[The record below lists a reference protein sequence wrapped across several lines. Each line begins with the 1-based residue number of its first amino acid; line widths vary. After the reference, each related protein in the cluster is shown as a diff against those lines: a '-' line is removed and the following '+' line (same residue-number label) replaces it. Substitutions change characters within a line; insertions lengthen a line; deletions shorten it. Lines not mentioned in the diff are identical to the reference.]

1 MSALQLF
8 VTLFLMI
15 LSISSPAVAISDS
28 YVPEDLQPWQ
38 QWVLHDDPQQ
48 ACTLLWN
55 SRDEHRCQWPGS
67 LTLTAND
74 RGASFDQYWELE
86 QPGWVQLPGDN
97 RFWPQQVTVNGTT
110 ATVLRHTDTV
120 SPTANV
126 AAENQ
131 QRPALWLDAGHYEI
145 SGRFTWSNL
154 PETLKVPQGTALL
167 KLTRNGQFIHQPQ
180 MDSNGLLWLNKGDQ
194 SAEAV
199 QDHVSFRVFRHVA
212 DTIPLVLT
220 TRIQLHVSGQAR
232 EMRTGV
238 MLPQGF
244 IPLSL
249 NSPLPA
255 RLENDGT
262 LRIQLKPGNWTLQ
275 LGARHQGPIDTLS
288 PPTPNGPWADQEIWA
303 VEAHPELRV
312 ISIEGATAIDPA
324 QTGMPGQWRNLPS
337 YLMTPDTQLTLVPRK
352 RGDSDPANERLR
364 LERTL
369 WLDFDGG
376 GYTVKDFIS
385 GELKNRSRLDATPV
399 LQLGR
404 VSSHGEDQFIT
415 HVDGAAGPGV
425 ELRQS
430 QVALEAE
437 SRMQPTELGSLPAV
451 GWQFNPE
458 HLVTRLNLPPGW
470 RLIEATGVDSASS
483 TWLQRWTLLDIFIVL
498 ILTLS
503 FGRLWGFTAGA
514 VALVGLVL
522 VYHEPQAPRLIWLHV
537 LIPIALLRVL
547 PAGRVKQLT
556 QWYRNLALLGLL
568 VIVLMFSV
576 QQIRSALYPQ
586 LTPHRSAPRHYQ
598 AEPMMSVATD
608 EVMMEK
614 RAVAPL
620 KATRQSLGKS
630 LSNYRPDLKIQ
641 TGPGLPKWQWQQ
653 VELRWNGPVMS
664 DQSLHLFLLPPL
676 ATRLLLVAGVVMI
689 ALMFLHLFSQ
699 GPLPRWKSESN
710 GTDHGKSGTT
720 TALAAFV
727 AASLLTLLLGV
738 GTTTTQAAQGGQG
751 TFPSPELLDEL
762 YARLTEPVACAPYC
776 TALDQLDIQA
786 DSHRLKLEMTYHSQ
800 VASAVPLPF
809 PLQQLSVQTVQLD
822 GKSRIPLYRD
832 QRQQLWARVPA
843 GKHVITLHAPL
854 PDSLQRVQLPVP
866 MAAGMVHLTT
876 PGWRIGGI
884 SNGQASHGPIEL
896 TRLSDSEEKKL
907 QPGELPAFVRVEREL
922 VLGLDW
928 QVQTTV
934 TRLSQK
940 GAAAV
945 LEIPLLSGERVT
957 GRDITVK
964 DNIAIINLPADIEQV
979 RWQSSL
985 EKSSQLELVAA
996 DSGPFNEIWR
1006 VNADRMWHVVSKGIP
1021 VIHRYQYG
1029 RWLPQ
1034 WSPWANE
1041 RLPLSITRPEGVK
1054 GQTVTIDNSD
1064 LEIAPGKRSTSAHLT
1079 IDIRSSHGTDHVIT
1093 LPKGAELD
1101 EVTINGQSQP
1111 IKQNKQ
1117 NPRLVTLPLVPGAQS
1132 ITLNWHQ
1139 PEGVSWLTKT
1149 PPVNLGTPHVESH
1162 SVLKLPTSRWTL
1174 FVGGPVLGP
1183 AVLFW
1188 GVLLVILVGAWI
1200 LDRKAPT
1207 PLRWWHWLLLCAG
1220 LSQASLPAL
1229 LPVIGWLVLLG
1240 LRRDHSDKLNTPL
1253 RFNLAQLGLVCLSVI
1268 ALLTILSAIQQGLLG
1283 LPEMQIAGNNSTA
1296 WNLRW
1301 YQDRS
1306 LGPVAEAWTVS
1317 VPMYVYRVLM
1327 LLWALWLASALLR
1340 WLNWGWES
1348 FNRDGLWQKFPP
1360 RQRRKTTA
1368 AKPSDTATAP
1378 ATQKAAQQTT
1388 QVAPPAAEDQD
1399 NPIAKAPEEELS
1411 FVIESAFPDDE
1422 KDKE

>member
-1 MSALQLF
+1 MSALR
-8 VTLFLMI
+8 LFLI
-15 LSISSPAVAISDS
+15 LLVLMTCAASPLVAADP

-55 SRDEHRCQWPGS
+55 SRDQHRCQWPGS
-67 LTLTAND
+67 LTLTANE
-74 RGASFDQYWELE
+74 RGAGFDQYWELE
-86 QPGWVQLPGDN
+86 QPGWVQLPGDS

-110 ATVLRHTDTV
+110 ATVLRRPDTV
-120 SPTANV
+120 NATEDST
-126 AAENQ
+126 AENQ
-131 QRPALWLDAGHYEI
+131 QRPALWLEAGRYEV
-145 SGRFTWSNL
+145 SGRFTWSSL

-199 QDHVSFRVFRHVA
+199 QDNVSFRIFRHVA

-244 IPLSL
+244 IPLAL
-249 NSPLPA
+249 TSPLPA

-275 LGARHQGPIDTLS
+275 LAARYQGPIDVLS
-288 PPTPNGPWADQEIWA
+288 PPTPDGPWADQEIWA

-352 RGDSDPANERLR
+352 RGESDPASERLQ
-364 LERTL
+364 LQRTL

-376 GYTVKDFIS
+376 GYTVKDFVS
-385 GELKNRSRLDATPV
+385 GELKSRSRLDATPV

-425 ELRQS
+425 ELRQG

-458 HLVTRLNLPPGW
+458 RLTTRLNLPPGW

-514 VALVGLVL
+514 VALLGLVL

-547 PAGRVKQLT
+547 PAGRFQQLT
-556 QWYRNLALLGLL
+556 RWYRNLALLGLL
-568 VIVLMFSV
+568 IMVLVFSV

-586 LTPHRSAPRHYQ
+586 LTPHRGVARPYQ
-598 AEPMMSVATD
+598 AEPLMSVATD

-614 RAVAPL
+614 RAGAPVMIS
-620 KATRQSLGKS
+620 RQSLGKS

-653 VELRWNGPVMS
+653 VELRWNGPVMA
-664 DQSLHLFLLPPL
+664 DQTLHLFLLPPL

-689 ALMFLHLFSQ
+689 ALMFLNLFSQ
-699 GPLPRWKSESN
+699 GPLPRWKSDAN
-710 GTDHGKSGTT
+710 GKNHDEGATT
-720 TALAAFV
+720 TPLLTALLAAG
-727 AASLLTLLLGV
+727 LLTMLLGV
-738 GTTTTQAAQGGQG
+738 GPTTAQGAQG
-751 TFPSPELLDEL
+751 AFPPPELLDEL
-762 YARLTEPVACAPYC
+762 YARLTEPAACAPYC

-786 DSHRLKLEMTYHSQ
+786 DAQRLKLEMTYHSQ

-896 TRLSDSEEKKL
+896 TRLSGGEEKKL

-922 VLGLDW
+922 VLDLDW
-928 QVQTTV
+928 QVHTTV

-945 LEIPLLSGERVT
+945 LEVPLLNGERVT

-964 DNIAIINLPADIEQV
+964 DNVAIINLPADIEQV

-996 DSGPFNEIWR
+996 DSSQFNEIWR
-1006 VNADRMWHVVSKGIP
+1006 VNADRMWHVIGDGIP
-1021 VIHRYQYG
+1021 VIHRFQSG

-1034 WSPWANE
+1034 WAPWAKE
-1041 RLPLSITRPEGVK
+1041 HLTLSITRPEGVK
-1054 GQTVTIDNSD
+1054 GQTVTIDNSR
-1064 LEIAPGKRSTSAHLT
+1064 LQIEPGKRSTSARLT
-1079 IDIRSSHGTDHVIT
+1079 INIRSSHGTDHVIT
-1093 LPKGAELD
+1093 LPQDAELD
-1101 EVTINGQSQP
+1101 EVTINGKSQP

-1132 ITLNWHQ
+1132 IALHWHQ
-1139 PEGVSWLTKT
+1139 PQGVNGLTRT
-1149 PPVNLGTPHVESH
+1149 PQVNLGTPHVESH
-1162 SVLKLPTSRWTL
+1162 IVLKLPASRWTL

-1188 GVLLVILVGAWI
+1188 GVLLVILVGAVI
-1200 LDRKAPT
+1200 LGRKAPT

-1229 LPVIGWLVLLG
+1229 LPVVGWLVLLG
-1240 LRRDHSDKLNTPL
+1240 LRRDHADKLTTPL
-1253 RFNLAQLGLVCLSVI
+1253 RFNLAQTGLVFLSVV

-1296 WNLRW
+1296 WDLSW

-1348 FNRDGLWQKFPP
+1348 FNRGGLWQKFPP
-1360 RQRRKTTA
+1360 RQRRK
-1368 AKPSDTATAP
+1368 ATGPKKTQQASTPAIAP
-1378 ATQKAAQQTT
+1378 ATES
-1388 QVAPPAAEDQD
+1388 APQHTPPTAEEPD
-1399 NPIAKAPEEELS
+1399 NPIAKAPEEELT
-1411 FVIESAFPDDE
+1411 FIIESAFPEDE
-1422 KDKE
+1422 KNKE